1 VGVRVINQDKSPEMR
16 RQDPRIKP
24 NQPVPVRL
32 PDDTER
38 DDLINDISLGGI
50 GIQCDRVTAM
60 LIHPTGGRVDADN
73 APTVELHIQFPTSG
87 TRKMVPIKCRLRYV
101 RGNPSGTFDFGLQFM
116 DLDKDAQKQLKR
128 FIRESLMPA

>member
-1 VGVRVINQDKSPEMR
+1 MGDAKFDRNKRPEMR

-38 DDLINDISLGGI
+38 DDLVNDISLGGI
-50 GIQCDRVTAM
+50 GIQCDRAVAM
-60 LIHPTGGRVDADN
+60 IIHPTSGRIDPDN
-73 APTVELHIQFPTSG
+73 APIVELQIQFPTAG

-101 RGNPSGTFDFGLQFM
+101 RGNPSGTFDFGLQFT